1 MRWRAWI
8 PSTYDAGNVFVVL
21 SIGVL
26 ILSALEPSFNP
37 TPELPKPP
45 GQLGSYPGT
54 IGNVG
59 FILHFYGGLGYSVSG
74 ALQFVSPFRQH
85 FPKAHRVIG
94 YFFYIF
100 LLITLCGNLVL
111 LFGRTAFL
119 KGGVSSFIAAVIFVN
134 PWWIYTAVRSLRAIL
149 RGSVHEHHIYMIRV
163 VAVSLGNAL
172 VPPGD
177 SIIKLIVR
185 GVDPQYS
192 YATAF
197 WFGFTIAI
205 IVGEV
210 CIAVVYP
217 NPKNTIPLIVYPTT
231 SNNAVAPAEA
241 TQFSSEISH
250 ELTPW
255 TELSLIQKEQ
265 SGNYFTLVFEAP
277 FNVTIP
283 PTHHVTFKDPRKFNT
298 FKPYTPI
305 STHGKHIEFLIKR
318 YDKGSMSQYMTAL
331 EVGNRV
337 KACGPY
343 GIFQLHHHT
352 HLLLLAAGTGITPMI
367 SIMKNAVK
375 LSHLESKTKLV
386 FFNQHE
392 ILHNHI
398 SEYRLRFSEK
408 FDYEFVQNRA
418 SFNVQS
424 VFEKHV
430 SGRKPYTYTGSNA
443 SVLVCGPP
451 QFCDD
456 MVSKAMDSNIPR
468 SDIFVFGF
476 SDR

>member
-1 MRWRAWI
+1 MLWQAWI
-8 PSTYDAGNVFVVL
+8 PSTYDTSNVFVVI

-26 ILSALEPSFNP
+26 ILSALEPTFNP

-54 IGNVG
+54 TGNVG

-74 ALQFVSPFRQH
+74 ALQFVPPLRQY
-85 FPKAHRVIG
+85 FPKAHRVVG

-100 LLITLCGNLVL
+100 LFITLCGNLVL

-119 KGGVSSFIAAVIFVN
+119 KGGISSFIAAAIFVN

-177 SIIKLIVR
+177 SIIKLIVQ
-185 GVDPQYS
+185 GVEPQYS
-192 YATAF
+192 YATSF

-205 IVGEV
+205 IAGEI
-210 CIAVVYP
+210 CIALVYP
-217 NPKNTIPLIVYPTT
+217 NSKSTSPLIAYPNT
-231 SNNAVAPAEA
+231 SNSTIAPADA
-241 TQFSSEISH
+241 TKFSSEIS
-250 ELTPW
+250 EEFAPW
-255 TELSLIQKEQ
+255 TELSLIKKEH

-277 FNVTIP
+277 FAVTIP
-283 PTHHVTFKDPRKFNT
+283 PTHHVTFKDPEKLNT

-305 STHGKHIEFLIKR
+305 STHGKEIEFLIKR

-337 KACGPY
+337 KVCGPF
-343 GIFQLHHHT
+343 GIFQLRHHS

-367 SIMKNAVK
+367 SIIKHAVE
-375 LSHLESKTKLV
+375 LSHLESKTKLI
-386 FFNQHE
+386 FFNQQE
-392 ILHNHI
+392 ILHNRI
-398 SEYRLRFSEK
+398 SEFKLRFPDK

-418 SFNVQS
+418 SFNVQY
-424 VFEKHV
+424 VFEKHNF
-430 SGRKPYTYTGSNA
+430 GRRSYSYTGSNA

-451 QFCDD
+451 HFCDD
-456 MVSKAMDSNIPR
+456 MVLKATESKIPR

-476 SDR
+476 NDR